1 MVKTLEKAFAEI
13 SNLPEAAQEQIGREL
28 LSYLEK
34 LKQLREEI
42 DEGIRSLEAD
52 GGRELDMDEFLR
64 ELHREHAKKQRHAGE

>member
-64 ELHREHAKKQRHAGE
+64 ELHREHAKKQRHAGK